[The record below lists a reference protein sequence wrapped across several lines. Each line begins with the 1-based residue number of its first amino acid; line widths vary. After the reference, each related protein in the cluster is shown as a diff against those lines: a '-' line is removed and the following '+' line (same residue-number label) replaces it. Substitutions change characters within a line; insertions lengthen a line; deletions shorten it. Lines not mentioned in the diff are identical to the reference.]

1 MNILLWTAAIVA
13 FLIIEALTTALVSIW
28 FSVGSLAA
36 LIACALGADVYI
48 QLLVFVVF
56 SVISIVILRKF
67 AFKNSRTNSRINLE
81 RIVGNVIIITQT
93 VDNANGGGMAKI
105 NDVEWRV
112 ISENGE
118 IINVGERATVTDID
132 GVKLVAR
139 KEG

>member
-56 SVISIVILRKF
+56 SVISIVILRKL
-67 AFKNSRTNSRINLE
+67 AFKNGRTNSRINLE